1 MSKLTKVKVA
11 TGIYW
16 VEVPEKSLYILC
28 GCPADSVKHLMK
40 IGLIKSVEKNG
51 IPYETGPN
59 VILLSDVLIQNGT
72 FSNLSEFPVLQM
84 LYRQGMIIPDHPNNN
99 GTKPM
104 LIGNETQVSAQMN
117 YIYRGNYGLI
127 SEQEYIDAG
136 VDEEVA
142 KSYLRLKLKFAYG
155 RIKKTDELL
164 DHKIVGTRPLEIRD
178 DVYIKRKSINV
189 FEFSYQNESV
199 EVNLNLKSSESYK
212 PPYKLGY
219 HRLRKD
225 YFSVI
230 HSGNGNGWN
239 PSRPTMGSVIMF
251 QGKTYIVDA
260 GPNIAYTL
268 NALGIGINEVEGI
281 FQTHAHDDHFNGL
294 TLFINANCKIKFY
307 STPLVRAS
315 LTKKFAALLSISEE
329 QFAYFFQ
336 ICDLEHDQWN
346 DIGGLEVKP
355 MFSPHPVETTVM
367 LFRAETDTGYK
378 TYGHYAD
385 IIDTNIL
392 REMITDDDSAPGLSK
407 KLFDDVVSDYLIPM
421 DLKKID
427 VGGGF
432 IHGNALDFKDDLSK
446 KIILSHINKEL
457 TAEQREIGSGAANGM
472 VDTLIPTFCEYMR
485 GTAYKYLSTYF
496 PQASPA
502 SLNVLNNSPIIEAN
516 PETII
521 VKNGIKS
528 SSVYLLLAGN
538 VELINPGVKLTRT
551 ISAGAFIG
559 DLHGLEGS
567 GIEGTYR
574 ATSFVALL
582 KIPISLYRNFVDKY
596 NLLDEIMSV
605 KEKRIFLNRSWLL
618 KDLNSYIIQ
627 QKLFSSMKEIK
638 LKQNQET
645 RSISDYG
652 LYIVKFG
659 KLELY
664 LENQL
669 IDTLKEGGFWGE
681 SFLLFQTKSI
691 FELKV
696 VEDSTVFFIDEKVI
710 MDIPVILWKLLA
722 TYQKRMQTIFNP
734 GLINISAFKWR
745 DVFRNNI
752 ELLDLQHK
760 ELFQILEDL
769 YKKIKQNVGFSE
781 LAASLDYLI
790 NFTANHFKD
799 EEDLMLLHGYPGYE
813 LHRKKHEEL
822 KREVDEYQEQ
832 FIANKNLLNAHF
844 ISFLKRWVIDHIL
857 TEDRKYGPFLNDK
870 GVY

>member
-1 MSKLTKVKVA
+1 MTKLTKVTVA

-16 VEVPEKSLYILC
+16 IEVPEVGLYVLC

-40 IGLIKSVEKNG
+40 IGLIKSVEKDG
-51 IPYETGPN
+51 IIYETGPN

-117 YIYRGNYGLI
+117 YIYRGNYGLV
-127 SEQEYIDAG
+127 SEQEYLDAG
-136 VDEEVA
+136 VDVETA

-155 RIKKTDELL
+155 KIKKTDELL
-164 DHKIVGTRPLEIRD
+164 DHKIVGTRPVEIRD
-178 DVYIKRKSINV
+178 DVYIQRKSINV
-189 FEFSYQNESV
+189 FEFSYHNESV

-219 HRLRKD
+219 HRLKKD

-268 NALGIGINEVEGI
+268 NALGIGINEVEGV
-281 FQTHAHDDHFNGL
+281 FQTHSHDDHFNGL

-336 ICDLEHDQWN
+336 ICDLEHNKWN
-346 DIGGLEVKP
+346 DIGGLEVRP

-367 LFRAETDTGYK
+367 LFRAEVDSGYR

-385 IIDTNIL
+385 IIDTNVL
-392 REMITDDDSAPGLSK
+392 KKMITDDTDSPGISE
-407 KLFDDVVSDYLIPM
+407 KLYNDVVSDYLIPM

-427 VGGGF
+427 VGGGY
-432 IHGNALDFKDDLSK
+432 IHGNALDFKYDNSS

-457 TAEQREIGSGAANGM
+457 SAEEREIGSGAANGM
-472 VDTLIPTFCEYMR
+472 VDTLIPTFSEYMR
-485 GTAYKYLSTYF
+485 GTAFNYLSTYF
-496 PQASPA
+496 PQAEVS
-502 SLNVLNNSPIIEAN
+502 SLNILNNSPIVEAN

-521 VKNGIKS
+521 VKKGAKS
-528 SSVYLLLAGN
+528 ISVYLLLAGN
-538 VELINPGVKLTRT
+538 VELIYRESGRTRI

-559 DLHGLEGS
+559 DLHGLEDS
-567 GIEGTYR
+567 NIEGTYR

-582 KIPISLYRNFVDKY
+582 KIPISLYRNFVHKY
-596 NLLDEIMSV
+596 NLFDEIMSE
-605 KEKRIFLNRSWLL
+605 KEKRNFLNKTWLL
-618 KDLNSYIIQ
+618 KDVNSYIVQ
-627 QKLFSSMKEIK
+627 RKLFSSMKEVVF
-638 LKQNQET
+638 KQD
-645 RSISDYG
+645 RILSIDKG
-652 LYIVKFG
+652 IYIVKSG

-664 LENQL
+664 LENQI
-669 IDTLKEGGFWGE
+669 IDTLTEGGFWGE
-681 SFLLFQTKSI
+681 SLILFQTKSI

-696 VEDSTVFFIDEKVI
+696 VEDSIVYFIDSSEV
-710 MDIPVILWKLLA
+710 MNIPVILWKLLA

-734 GLINISAFKWR
+734 GLVDISAFKWR
-745 DVFRNNI
+745 DVYRNNI
-752 ELLDLQHK
+752 ELLDKQHRG
-760 ELFQILEDL
+760 LFKILEEL
-769 YKKIKQNVGFSE
+769 YKKINQNAEFSE
-781 LAASLDYLI
+781 LEQALDYLVEY
-790 NFTANHFKD
+790 TTMHFCD
-799 EEDLMLLHGYPGYE
+799 EEEIMLSHDFPGYD
-813 LHRKKHEEL
+813 LHHKKHEEL
-822 KREVDEYQEQ
+822 KREIADYQSK
-832 FIANKNLLNAHF
+832 FIARKTQISVHF

-870 GVY
+870 GVF